1 MQPNKKLLRF
11 LKQFFIQKPELHH
24 PDDGHLLPTVE
35 FYQLLDK
42 ERFRADRLGNPF
54 SLVIIPL
61 PEALQSPPRL
71 RHITSHIHA
80 QTRLIDELGW
90 FAPGTLGL
98 YLFNT
103 PEAGAQVVLSR
114 IREQLEYP
122 ELLDDIQVMVYP
134 DTEVRSTLDEES
146 EDNGDNRIQ
155 ERLNLNL
162 VATIQQVS
170 GENIGPATTQTVT
183 RDISASG
190 AYLLTSTSLPEGTQ
204 LELEVLLPFEELRPL
219 EASGKDIALKAIGH
233 VVRSDM
239 EGVAVQFV
247 NSQNMKTFRKL
258 KFDDLPQQ

>member
-1 MQPNKKLLRF
+1 MQPNQKLLRF

-61 PEALQSPPRL
+61 PEALQSPARL
-71 RHITSHIHA
+71 RHITSHVHA

-122 ELLDDIQVMVYP
+122 ELLDDIQIMVYP
-134 DTEVRSTLDEES
+134 DTEVRSTSDDDS
-146 EDNGDNRIQ
+146 EDNRRIQ

-170 GENIGPATTQTVT
+170 GEQLDTATTQTVT

-190 AYLLTSTSLPEGTQ
+190 AYLLTSTALPEGTQ
-204 LELEVLLPFEELRPL
+204 LELEVLLPLDELRPL
-219 EASGKDIALKAIGH
+219 DESGKDIALKAIGH
-233 VVRSDM
+233 VVRADTV
-239 EGVAVQFV
+239 GVAVQFV
-247 NSQNMKTFRKL
+247 NPQNLKPLRKL
-258 KFDDLPQQ
+258 KFNDSQN

>member
-1 MQPNKKLLRF
+1 MQPNQKLLRF

-61 PEALQSPPRL
+61 PEALQSPTKL
-71 RHITSHIHA
+71 RHITSHVHA
-80 QTRLIDELGW
+80 QTRLIDALGW

-114 IREQLEYP
+114 IREQLTYP
-122 ELLDDIQVMVYP
+122 ELLDDIQIMVYP
-134 DTEVRSTLDEES
+134 DTEVRNTTEEDS
-146 EDNGDNRIQ
+146 EDNRRIQ

-162 VATIQQVS
+162 VATIQHVS
-170 GENIGPATTQTVT
+170 GDHSGSTSAQTVT

-204 LELEVLLPFEELRPL
+204 LELEVLLPLAELRPL
-219 EASGKDIALKAIGH
+219 EESGKDIALKAIGH
-233 VVRSDM
+233 VVRADTI
-239 EGVAVQFV
+239 GLAVQFD
-247 NSQNMKTFRKL
+247 NPQNLKPLRKL
-258 KFDDLPQQ
+258 KLKGLPG

>member
-61 PEALQSPPRL
+61 PEALQSPARL

-122 ELLDDIQVMVYP
+122 ELLDDIQIMVYP
-134 DTEVRSTLDEES
+134 DHEVRSPLDEDSEES
-146 EDNGDNRIQ
+146 GDNRIQ

-170 GENIGPATTQTVT
+170 GENVGPATTQTVT